1 MEGAG
6 EEAKNKM
13 QQEIEGS
20 RIFLNWGE
28 VGDMFKEKLL
38 WLCGND
44 FVTQGFT
51 AIQQRS
57 NYLAGF
63 WLTVI
68 WLKVLMLLFIFPI
81 YQVMMMM
88 MMLMVMM
95 MVMMIFAALSNVLT
109 STHQKGRVLV
119 LSRFLVLL

>member
-1 MEGAG
+1 
-6 EEAKNKM
+6 
-13 QQEIEGS
+13 
-20 RIFLNWGE
+20 
-28 VGDMFKEKLL
+28 MFKEKLL

-51 AIQQRS
+51 AIQQHS

-88 MMLMVMM
+88 MLIVMM
-95 MVMMIFAALSNVLT
+95 MVIFAALSNVLP
-109 STHQKGRVLV
+109 SIHQKGHGLV